1 MLLDIRVAI
10 NMNIANNKLVRII
23 GLLFVLLSLSA
34 CQSAYYSAM
43 EKVGVHKR
51 DIMLE
56 RVGDAKESQQQA
68 QQQFKSALDQLSQL
82 IQFDGGDLEAQYEL
96 INDQYEASKKS
107 ADEVS
112 KRIEKIEDVAQAL
125 FDEWSDEITQYS
137 SEKLKR
143 QSELKLKQTE
153 RRYHKLIKVMNNAES
168 KMAPVLAALKDN
180 SLYLKHNLNAKA
192 IGALQGEYNAIKKDV
207 ESLVNEMNTAIEQSQ
222 HFIDL
227 LQN

>member
-1 MLLDIRVAI
+1 
-10 NMNIANNKLVRII
+10 MNIANNKLVRII

-153 RRYHKLIKVMNNAES
+153 RRYHKLIKVMNKAES

>member
-153 RRYHKLIKVMNNAES
+153 RRYHKLIKVMNKAES

>member
-1 MLLDIRVAI
+1 
-10 NMNIANNKLVRII
+10 MNNYSNKLIRTMS
-23 GLLFVLLSLSA
+23 LFFVLLSLSA

-143 QSELKLKQTE
+143 QSEVKLKQTE
-153 RRYHKLIKVMNNAES
+153 RRYHKLIKVMNKAES

-180 SLYLKHNLNAKA
+180 SLYLKHNLNAQA
-192 IGALQGEYNAIKKDV
+192 IGALQGEYNSIKKDV

>member
-1 MLLDIRVAI
+1 
-10 NMNIANNKLVRII
+10 MNIANNKLVRII
-23 GLLFVLLSLSA
+23 GLLFELLSLSA

-153 RRYHKLIKVMNNAES
+153 RRYHKLIKVMNKAES